1 MTYSRTLPQTLNFH
15 CNVTG
20 AFSHLSVF
28 VSTAQNDGVGCSDAR
43 RWTVAITSGHKG
55 RHPHNESN
63 RSIVAAERN
72 SVALRERV
80 ENKAWG
86 FVYARRA
93 VNCHVG
99 NNSKQQLHKG
109 VARNGWRCWGIIR
122 TSLDTIT
129 RHISAVL
136 AAFLLS
142 ITVNVFSVIL
152 KMEAANFPEISLS
165 N

>member
-1 MTYSRTLPQTLNFH
+1 M
-15 CNVTG
+15 
-20 AFSHLSVF
+20 F

-55 RHPHNESN
+55 RRPHNESN
-63 RSIVAAERN
+63 RSIVAVERN

-93 VNCHVG
+93 MNCHVG

-109 VARNGWRCWGIIR
+109 VARNGWRCRGINR
-122 TSLDTIT
+122 TSTNMGT
-129 RHISAVL
+129 RHISGGL

-142 ITVNVFSVIL
+142 ITI
-152 KMEAANFPEISLS
+152 
-165 N
+165 